1 MRKISGIDY
10 SLNSPA
16 ICICEEQN
24 DRQFDFNMCTYHF
37 ISNDKKRRWRWTTD
51 ENLSN
56 FIPYPPF
63 ENYLSETDR
72 YDMISTW
79 AIQLLQHCDHV
90 VMEDY
95 SYGSVG
101 RVFNIAENMGLL
113 KYKLWEAKIPFTT
126 IAPTSIKKFATG
138 KGNASKVDMY
148 ETFVKETDMRFLEDA
163 SPPYAPHSAPLTIP
177 NPLSDIVDSYF
188 IAKWGIFNID
198 NEK

>member
-1 MRKISGIDY
+1 MSKISGIDY

-16 ICICEEQN
+16 ICIYEEQD
-24 DRQFDFNMCTYHF
+24 DRRFDINLCTYHF
-37 ISNDKKRRWRWTTD
+37 ISNDKKRRWGWSTD

-56 FIPYPPF
+56 FIPHPPF

-79 AIQLLQHCDHV
+79 AIQLLQHCVHV
-90 VMEDY
+90 FIEDY

-113 KYKLWEAKIPFTT
+113 KYKLWKARIPFTT
-126 IAPTSIKKFATG
+126 TAPTVIKKFATG
-138 KGNASKVDMY
+138 KGNANKVDMY
-148 ETFVKETDMRFLEDA
+148 ESFVKETDIHFLEDF
-163 SPPYAPHSAPLTIP
+163 SKLTIP
-177 NPLSDIVDSYF
+177 NPISDIVDSHF
-188 IAKWGIFNID
+188 IAKWGVFNIN

>member
-1 MRKISGIDY
+1 
-10 SLNSPA
+10 
-16 ICICEEQN
+16 
-24 DRQFDFNMCTYHF
+24 
-37 ISNDKKRRWRWTTD
+37 
-51 ENLSN
+51 
-56 FIPYPPF
+56 
-63 ENYLSETDR
+63 
-72 YDMISTW
+72 MISTW

-90 VMEDY
+90 VIEDY

-148 ETFVKETDMRFLEDA
+148 ETFVKETDMSFLEDA